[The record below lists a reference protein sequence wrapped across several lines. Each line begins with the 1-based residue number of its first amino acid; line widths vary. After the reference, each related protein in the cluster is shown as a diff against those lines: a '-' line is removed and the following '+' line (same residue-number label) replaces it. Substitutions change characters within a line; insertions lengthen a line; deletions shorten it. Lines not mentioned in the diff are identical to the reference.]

1 MSKIIEITY
10 FGKVSD
16 EGKLTIHD
24 RKGFLKYLI
33 QFAGKPVSIDVKRKK
48 AKRSNQ
54 QNALFHSWINLLSEH
69 TGYSFDEMKEIVKYK
84 FLKVEEI
91 NDQTG
96 EVFIYTK
103 QTSKL
108 NKMEFSDFCFEMQKW
123 CESVFGIK
131 LPLPNEN
138 WEITF
143 IK

>member
-1 MSKIIEITY
+1 MSKVIELTY

-16 EGKLTIHD
+16 DGKLTIHD
-24 RKGFLKYLI
+24 RKGFDKYLL
-33 QFAGKPVSIDVKRKK
+33 QFAGKPVSIDVKHKK

-54 QNALFHSWINLLSEH
+54 QNALFHNWINLLSEH
-69 TGYSFDEMKEIVKYK
+69 TGYSFEETKEIVKYK
-84 FLKVEEI
+84 FLKIEEV

-96 EVFIYTK
+96 EVFVYTK

-108 NKMEFSDFCFEMQKW
+108 NKSEFADFCTEMQQW